1 MSAARKRAVTIEET
15 LTGSYS
21 KLLENRGWMFDKE
34 ELQRA
39 FIYVFV
45 LIIANSDVIFG
56 RFRLPG
62 APWAGEYGEIWL
74 PKRLRVCGV

>member
-1 MSAARKRAVTIEET
+1 
-15 LTGSYS
+15 
-21 KLLENRGWMFDKE
+21 MFDKE
-34 ELQRA
+34 DWQRA